1 MARAEGRGGA
11 PSGGMAAMAPR
22 GSAETSLLTQVRGT
36 LPGGRANARTV
47 AALTENPGCTRR
59 RVIDSAGIR
68 ADQLAKRTGHPT
80 VRGQSPFAIASGTMF
95 EWRLKEGTRYE
106 LLFEALKERFAFDA
120 ANSRVLDI
128 NRAPGKVGSEAWL
141 IERARQTDVALA
153 AMARGDSGAPNL
165 VDHPVLMFDLA
176 GVRMYLEPDAL
187 AFRIE
192 DRLEVVE
199 VKSYP
204 VIDDQADPSK
214 VASTAGQAAVYVLAL
229 RSAMERLGVN
239 PDLVAWSA
247 ILIAPRNFSRQP
259 TAHRIP
265 LRKKASAISRVL
277 ASLPSTIKVLATLPK
292 GFTLGPDVDPKRLTE
307 STVQALGAIQALYVP
322 ECLASCDL
330 AQFCRAEA
338 ILRDDVG
345 RIGRLARD
353 TLAGVA
359 SLSDVMR
366 LAREPAG
373 SGNGP
378 SSDIAE
384 ALCAAGGALDRARS
398 AAPASCGVNPAE
410 EGRGRSRDGAGR
422 KAAGRRTSDR
432 ARSTRR

>member
-1 MARAEGRGGA
+1 
-11 PSGGMAAMAPR
+11 
-22 GSAETSLLTQVRGT
+22 LLTQLRGT

-95 EWRLKEGTRYE
+95 EWRLKDGSRYE
-106 LLFEALKERFAFDA
+106 LLFEVLKERLDFDA
-120 ANSRVLDI
+120 ATARVLDI
-128 NRAPGKVGSEAWL
+128 NRAPGKIGSEAWL
-141 IERARQTDVALA
+141 IERAKQTDEALA

-165 VDHPVLMFDLA
+165 VDHPVLTFDLA
-176 GVRMYLEPDAL
+176 GIRMYLEPDAL

-192 DRLEVVE
+192 ERLEVVE
-199 VKSYP
+199 VKSYA

-229 RSAMERLGVN
+229 RSAMERLGLD

-259 TAHRIP
+259 TAHRLP
-265 LRKKASAISRVL
+265 LRKKAGAIARVL
-277 ASLPSTIKVLATLPK
+277 ASLPSTLEVLRTLPT
-292 GFTLGPDVDPKRLTE
+292 GFTLGPHADPDRLAE
-307 STVQALGAIQALYVP
+307 HTVQALGKIPALYVP

-330 AQFCRAEA
+330 AEFCRGEA
-338 ILRDDVG
+338 ITRDDVG

-353 TLAGVA
+353 TLAGVS
-359 SLSDVMR
+359 SLSDALR
-366 LAREPAG
+366 LARAPAG
-373 SGNGP
+373 NASDS
-378 SSDIAE
+378 SSDVAE
-384 ALCAAGGALDRARS
+384 ALRAAAGALDRARA
-398 AAPASCGVNPAE
+398 AAPESCGLKAMAA
-410 EGRGRSRDGAGR
+410 GGGHGTGGAGR
-422 KAAGRRTSDR
+422 KAAGPGPRGR
-432 ARSTRR
+432 AARAKP